1 MPKPKDRA
9 AKRRT
14 MRDLVK
20 KHAKEARKGTRLLD
34 LPADIEIWY
43 PEEKCSMEMDILP
56 YEVTSKHHP
65 DGIEPGELWYRRPYW
80 IHFIDRK
87 PVVCPK
93 SVGKRCPI
101 CEEVERLRKD
111 YEANKELINGL
122 KAREMCLF
130 NYTDPTDKKT
140 TVKIFDWSS
149 FKFAQKLEQ
158 ELDET
163 DDMDDCAF
171 AELDGGSTI
180 RFRVS
185 EDSFSG
191 SKYFVTTRLD
201 FRRPR
206 RTYPESILEKV
217 VNLDECFRVKSYED
231 LVALLTGAEDD
242 DEDEE
247 KPAKKAPAKKS
258 VKPEPEEDDDEDD
271 EPEEK
276 PAKKAPA
283 KKAAK
288 PAPVEDE
295 DDDWEDEDDDWEDE
309 DDDEPEEK
317 PAKKAPAKKSKVEPE
332 EDEDDDE
339 DLDDEDDD
347 DWDDEDDEDEEPA
360 PKSRKKKSEPEE
372 DEEEEDFEDD
382 EEDEDSFL
390 TKDDVKEMSK
400 EELLEVI
407 DDNFSDQVDHSKTAL
422 KRMSLAELRK
432 LVLGLI

>member
-247 KPAKKAPAKKS
+247 KPAKKAPAKK
-258 VKPEPEEDDDEDD
+258 
-271 EPEEK
+271 
-276 PAKKAPA
+276 
-283 KKAAK
+283 AAK

-295 DDDWEDEDDDWEDE
+295 DDDWDDED

>member
-247 KPAKKAPAKKS
+247 KPAKKAPAKKAA
-258 VKPEPEEDDDEDD
+258 KPEPEEDDDE
-271 EPEEK
+271 
-276 PAKKAPA
+276 
-283 KKAAK
+283 
-288 PAPVEDE
+288 
-295 DDDWEDEDDDWEDE
+295 
-309 DDDEPEEK
+309 DDEPEEK